1 MSEGESHLE
10 AADPLVG
17 HVLSDR
23 YRVLRLIG
31 EGGIGRVYLA
41 EHLQTQREV
50 AMKVLLPEFAGNL
63 QLVDTFLEEARTVS
77 RLGHEHIIDIYYGGR
92 SSEGY
97 AFLVMEHLKGLDL
110 ADTLASTGPLSWDR
124 SRLILLQVVSALAAV
139 HEHGVLHGD
148 IKPANLFLVS
158 DGARQDFVKVLDF
171 GVAKAVGLGRDRPP
185 DDRVPILGTPQYIAP
200 EQVLARSTVD
210 ARADL
215 YSLGVVMY
223 QMLTGTV
230 PFTAE
235 TPLAIISKHAY
246 EAPVPPRVLRPDLD
260 IPPSVEAV
268 VMRALE
274 KEPERRW
281 KDMREMGDAIG
292 RARMGVRGN
301 FDAPTAASSR
311 QFRMSDPAP
320 LRGRR
325 RRTRLIV
332 VGVAALVASAVGLF
346 QVGRALAPG
355 TVDVALQPEDASLE
369 VDGTVV
375 VSPPLRVS
383 SGVAHQI
390 TARRAGYVTESV
402 QVELDPG
409 QRTAIAFKL
418 RVSAETGMEITSV
431 PEGALIWLDGT
442 PVTTTTGAQAD
453 TPYIITRVRPGRHV
467 VELRLGNKSWL
478 KEVDVQPD
486 KIVPVQGVI
495 EPAKAPG

>member
-1 MSEGESHLE
+1 MSQGESHLD

-17 HVLSDR
+17 RVLSER

-41 EHLQTQREV
+41 EHLGTQREV
-50 AMKVLLPEFAGNL
+50 ALKVLLPEFAGNL

-77 RLGHEHIIDIYYGGR
+77 RLGHENIIDIYYGGR

-110 ADTLASTGPLSWDR
+110 ADTLSSGGPMPWDR
-124 SRLILLQVVSALAAV
+124 ARLILLQIVSALATV

-148 IKPANLFLVS
+148 IKPANLFLVN
-158 DGARQDFVKVLDF
+158 DETRRDFVKVLDF
-171 GVAKAVGLGRDRPP
+171 GVAKAVGLGRQRPS

-260 IPPSVEAV
+260 IPHSVELV
-268 VMRALE
+268 VLRALE
-274 KEPERRW
+274 KEPDRRW
-281 KDMREMGDAIG
+281 RDMREMGEAIS
-292 RARMGVRGN
+292 RARMG
-301 FDAPTAASSR
+301 APGAFSAPPAVPSS
-311 QFRMSDPAP
+311 QFRMADPVV
-320 LRGRR
+320 LRVRR
-325 RRTRLIV
+325 RRQRLMVIGAAALAV
-332 VGVAALVASAVGLF
+332 AGVGVVQLARS
-346 QVGRALAPG
+346 LAPG
-355 TVDVALQPEDASLE
+355 VVEVKAQPEDVILE
-369 VDGTVV
+369 VDGRAAGT
-375 VSPPLRVS
+375 PPLKVS
-383 SGVAHQI
+383 RGAHKI
-390 TARRAGYVTESV
+390 TARRPGYVTESREV
-402 QVELDPG
+402 QLEPG
-409 QRTAIAFKL
+409 DR
-418 RVSAETGMEITSV
+418 RVLEFALKVSPDTGMEITSE
-431 PEGALIWLDGT
+431 PEGALIWIDGG
-442 PVTTTTGAQAD
+442 PVVTTTGAQAS

-467 VELRLGNKSWL
+467 VELRLENRSWL
-478 KEVDVQPD
+478 KEVEVKPD
-486 KIVPVQGVI
+486 SLAPVKGVIVP
-495 EPAKAPG
+495 AK